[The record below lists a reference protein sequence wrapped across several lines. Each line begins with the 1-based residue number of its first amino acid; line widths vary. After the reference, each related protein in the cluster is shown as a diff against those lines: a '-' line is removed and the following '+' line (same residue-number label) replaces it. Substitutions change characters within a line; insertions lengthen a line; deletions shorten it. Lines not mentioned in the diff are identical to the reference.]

1 MPLNS
6 PQTSYYQS
14 NTVIHDPQP
23 TETHCGFLLTSR
35 WYEGEHTTELEFWFT
50 SNRGPLCVV
59 IEQPSVCFISLV
71 EQEKAQRLA
80 RAEGI
85 QLTWR
90 AVQLTSF
97 SLQPVIAC
105 YLRQADI
112 YRLKYLLSDW
122 DIDVWEFDI
131 RPTDRYLMER
141 FIRSGVEITANW
153 QSCGQ
158 EDDLAGGNYLLC
170 RQDNMQPPFTEPVDS
185 VASSYVKT
193 NSKIRIKPSQSA
205 IENAELTVLSVD
217 IETSFPKV
225 GKKDRI
231 FSIAC
236 HGKAVINGVLET
248 VNHIW
253 MIGST
258 DSPAAEHCKYL
269 PSETELLITFFA
281 EIQRLDPDIIIGW
294 NFIQFDMEFLQRK
307 CEELALPFMLGR
319 NRQEVSWRH
328 DQTKTNR
335 SYVHV
340 PGRCII
346 DGIEML
352 RQAQYHFES
361 FALDAVAE
369 VLLARNKLIS
379 GEAKVYEGYDHEIE
393 YLFDHDKPALADY
406 NLEDCIL
413 VADIFKQTELID
425 FAIQRSSLTGLLLD
439 RMGGSVAAF
448 ENLYLP
454 LLHRAGYV
462 APNYGEG
469 YSDIKSPGGFVMDS
483 RPGLYDSILVLDFKS
498 LYPSIMR
505 TFKIDPMGLIEGLKA
520 QQFKQT
526 DNVING
532 FNGGLFDREKHCLPD
547 LITMLG
553 QQRDQA
559 KKDKNHHLAQAIK
572 IIMSSF
578 YGVLGSEGCRFFDMR
593 LSSSI
598 TQRSHEVI
606 QRSAQWITTQGYDVI
621 YGDTDSVFVWVKEK
635 KTQQQADVIGKQL
648 STGLNDWW
656 QKTIAEEHQLKSL
669 LEIEY
674 ETHYQRFFM
683 PSIRGAETGSKKRY
697 AGTVQKVSASGA
709 VTIETIFKG
718 LEAVRSDWTPLAR
731 AFQRQLFHCVFSELP
746 FTDWM
751 KSEIAELMAGKKDE
765 QLIYRKRLRQ
775 PLSEYQKNVPPHAKA
790 AAVLE
795 LWRKQQG
802 LPLLYQNRGGWIQ
815 YLMTT
820 SGPQPLSVYEQAR
833 GCLQIDYQH
842 YLEKQLAPVCDGLL
856 GLYDTSFAK
865 ICGQQMSLF

>member
-1 MPLNS
+1 MANS
-6 PQTSYYQS
+6 EVGTYA
-14 NTVIHDPQP
+14 
-23 TETHCGFLLTSR
+23 GFLLTSR
-35 WYEGEHTTELEFWFT
+35 WYEGENTTELEFWFA
-50 SNRGPLCVV
+50 SRRGPLCIIV
-59 IEQPSVCFISLV
+59 EQPSVCFMPLV
-71 EQEKAQRLA
+71 DWDKAKRLA

-85 QLTWR
+85 QVKFREVKLN
-90 AVQLTSF
+90 SF

-105 YLRQADI
+105 YLRQAEI
-112 YRLKYLLSDW
+112 YRLKYLLNDW
-122 DIDVWEFDI
+122 DIQVWEHDI

-141 FIRSGVEITANW
+141 FIRGGAEITGNW
-153 QSCGQ
+153 QWCGQ
-158 EDDLAGGNYLLC
+158 EDKQENNSKSGGYLLC
-170 RQDNMQPPFTEPVDS
+170 RSHVENRQQEPQEKSATVQNLNAHS
-185 VASSYVKT
+185 I
-193 NSKIRIKPSQSA
+193 KIRPSQA
-205 IENAELTVLSVD
+205 VVEETELTVLSVD
-217 IETSFPKV
+217 IETSFPKE
-225 GKKDRI
+225 GKEDRL

-236 HGKAVINGVLET
+236 HGEAIIKGERET

-253 MIGST
+253 MIDENRSKGESA
-258 DSPAAEHCKYL
+258 SAVEHCEFL
-269 PSETELLITFFA
+269 ANEIELLTTFFK

-307 CEELALPFMLGR
+307 CDELELLFILGR
-319 NRQEVSWRH
+319 NQQAVSWRH
-328 DQTKTNR
+328 DQTNTNR

-340 PGRCII
+340 PGRCIV

-352 RQAQYHFES
+352 RQAQYNFES

-369 VLLARNKLIS
+369 ELLDRNKLIS
-379 GEAKVYEGYDHEIE
+379 GETKIFEGYDHEIE
-393 YLFDHDKPALADY
+393 YLFDHDKPALAAY

-413 VADIFKQTELID
+413 VTDIFNKTELMD

-469 YSDIKSPGGFVMDS
+469 FSDIKSPGGFVMDS

-505 TFKIDPMGLIEGLKA
+505 TFKIDPMGLIEGLKSESSESI
-520 QQFKQT
+520 
-526 DNVING
+526 ING

-559 KKDKNHHLAQAIK
+559 KKENNHHLAQAIK

-578 YGVLGSEGCRFFDMR
+578 YGVLGSDGCRFFDMR

-598 TQRSHEVI
+598 TQRSHEII
-606 QRSAQWITTQGYDVI
+606 QRSAQWIRTQDYDVI
-621 YGDTDSVFVWVKEK
+621 YGDTDSVFVWLKEK
-635 KTQQQADVIGKQL
+635 KTQQQADVIGKRL
-648 STGLNDWW
+648 SADLNRWW
-656 QKTIAEEHQLKSL
+656 QQTIKKEHQLESL

-674 ETHYQRFFM
+674 EIHYHKFFM

-697 AGTVQKVSASGA
+697 AGTVHRLIKSALNAGNNEHTEKTEKV
-709 VTIETIFKG
+709 ETIFKG

-731 AFQRQLFHCVFSELP
+731 EFQRQLFHRVFSELP

-751 KSEIAELMAGKKDE
+751 KSEIAELLQGKKDQ

-775 PLSEYQKNVPPHAKA
+775 PLSEYQRNIPPHAKA

-795 LWRKQQG
+795 IWRKQQG
-802 LPLLYQNRGGWIQ
+802 LPLLYQHRGGWIQ
-815 YLMTT
+815 YVITT
-820 SGPQPLSVYEQAR
+820 NGPQPLAVYQHAK
-833 GCLQIDYQH
+833 GSLQIDYQH

-856 GLYDTSFAK
+856 VLYDTSFAK

>member
-1 MPLNS
+1 VTNS
-6 PQTSYYQS
+6 EVDTYG
-14 NTVIHDPQP
+14 
-23 TETHCGFLLTSR
+23 GFLLTSR
-35 WYEGEHTTELEFWFT
+35 WYEGESTTELEFWFA
-50 SNRGPLCVV
+50 SRRGPLCVIV
-59 IEQPSVCFISLV
+59 EQPSVCFIPHADRD
-71 EQEKAQRLA
+71 KAQRLA

-85 QLTWR
+85 QVNFR
-90 AVQLTSF
+90 EVQLNSF

-105 YLRQADI
+105 YLRQAEI

-122 DIDVWEFDI
+122 DIQVWEHDI

-141 FIRSGVEITANW
+141 FIRGGADITGNW
-153 QSCGQ
+153 QWCGQ
-158 EDDLAGGNYLLC
+158 PEKKMEKQEDSSKDGGYLLC
-170 RQDNMQPPFTEPVDS
+170 R
-185 VASSYVKT
+185 SYLESCQQEQQEKSATVPNLISK
-193 NSKIRIKPSQSA
+193 NIKIRPSQTVV
-205 IENAELTVLSVD
+205 EETELTVLSVD
-217 IETSFPKV
+217 IETSFPKD
-225 GKKDRI
+225 GKKDRL

-236 HGKAVINGVLET
+236 HGEVIIHGVRET

-253 MIGST
+253 MIGVGA
-258 DSPAAEHCKYL
+258 DSNIPAAEHCEYL
-269 PSETELLITFFA
+269 ADEIELLTTFFA

-307 CEELALPFMLGR
+307 CDEFEIPFILGR
-319 NRQEVSWRH
+319 SQQEVSWRH
-328 DQTKTNR
+328 DQNNTNR

-352 RQAQYHFES
+352 RQAQYNFES

-369 VLLARNKLIS
+369 ELLDRNKLIS
-379 GEAKVYEGYDHEIE
+379 GDAKVFDGYDHEIE
-393 YLFDHDKPALADY
+393 YLFDHDKPALAAY

-413 VADIFKQTELID
+413 VADIFNKTELIE
-425 FAIQRSSLTGLLLD
+425 FAIQRSRLTGLLLD
-439 RMGGSVAAF
+439 RMGGSVAGF

-469 YSDIKSPGGFVMDS
+469 FSDIKSPGGFVMDS

-505 TFKIDPMGLIEGLKA
+505 TFKIDPMGLIEGLKNEDPEA
-520 QQFKQT
+520 I
-526 DNVING
+526 ING
-532 FNGGLFDREKHCLPD
+532 FNGGLFDRKRHCLPD

-559 KKDKNHHLAQAIK
+559 KKDNNHHLAQAIK

-578 YGVLGSEGCRFFDMR
+578 YGVLGSDGCRFFDVR

-598 TQRSHEVI
+598 TQRSHEII
-606 QRSAQWITTQGYDVI
+606 QRSAQWIETQDYDVI
-621 YGDTDSVFVWVKEK
+621 YGDTDSVFVWLKEK
-635 KTQQQADVIGKQL
+635 KTQQQADAIGKRL
-648 STGLNDWW
+648 SSGLNRWW
-656 QKTIAEEHQLKSL
+656 QETIKQEHQLDSL

-674 ETHYQRFFM
+674 ETHYHKFFM

-697 AGTVQKVSASGA
+697 AGTVQKVLSDDE
-709 VTIETIFKG
+709 VTTVTIFKG

-731 AFQRQLFHCVFSELP
+731 EFQRQLFHRVFSELP
-746 FTDWM
+746 FADWM
-751 KSEIAELMAGKKDE
+751 KSEIAELMLGKKDQ

-775 PLSEYQKNVPPHAKA
+775 PLSEYQRNVPPHAKA

-795 LWRKQQG
+795 IWRKQQG

-815 YLMTT
+815 YVMTT
-820 SGPQPLSVYEQAR
+820 NGPQPLAVYQHAK
-833 GCLQIDYQH
+833 GSLQIDYQH

-856 GLYDTSFAK
+856 VLYDTSFAK